1 MKHSVNMDEKEMA
14 LMYLEEHTKRFT
26 KRVEKV
32 TENIYCAVGYGLAN
46 STLIITD
53 KGNIIVDTTEGL
65 ETAAEV
71 KQAFEKIS
79 PLPTI
84 AVIYTHGHPDHING
98 ASVFADEKTEIYAN
112 KLTVDFIQTQYNQ
125 LKSILEIRGA
135 RQFGVF
141 LQPEYYPY
149 SGLGPALKR
158 SGDKR
163 IMFPTT
169 VFEDTLE
176 LTIGST
182 VMQLVSAPGETDDH
196 IFIWL
201 PEEKVL
207 LGADNYY
214 PAFPNLYTIRGTSPR
229 PVLQWVRSL
238 DKMRALQAE
247 YLVLGHTEPIYGKEK
262 IADLLMIYRDG
273 IQYIHDS
280 TVRGMNLGKTVDELV
295 EEISLPESL
304 AAYEELRELYGSIS
318 QSVRAIYSG
327 YLGWFDGNASNL
339 EQLSLRAFSTKIAEL
354 AGGTQKLLEEA
365 EKSLENGEFQWATQ
379 LADML
384 LSLKPEDELALHV
397 KIRALTELGLRTYNS
412 NNRSYYLSQ
421 AKELQIGVKY
431 LNNRNL
437 QAAAA
442 EAVKIPIHAF
452 FQQMTILLQP
462 VKCQNINLS
471 VSLILTDD
479 NKPYKLFIRNGIIEI
494 QEGYL
499 ETADFTVETSAIM
512 WKNII
517 LGINDSDES
526 LKKAGFQLKGNQV
539 VFKEFVAFF
548 QKE

>member
-1 MKHSVNMDEKEMA
+1 MKYSVSKDEKELA
-14 LMYLEEHTKRFT
+14 LMYLQEHTKRFT

-46 STLIITD
+46 STLIVTD
-53 KGNIIVDTTEGL
+53 AGNIIVDTTEGI

-71 KQAFEKIS
+71 KKEFDKIS

-98 ASVFADEKTEIYAN
+98 ASVFADDKTEIYAN
-112 KLTVDFIQTQYNQ
+112 KLTLDFIQTQYNQ
-125 LKSILEIRGA
+125 LNSILEIRGA

-141 LQPEYYPY
+141 LQPEHYPY
-149 SGLGPALKR
+149 SGLGPALKL
-158 SGDKR
+158 SGTKK
-163 IMFPTT
+163 IMVPTT
-169 VFEDTLE
+169 VFEDAVKLQF
-176 LTIGST
+176 GST
-182 VMQLVSAPGETDDH
+182 VIQLVSAPGETEDQ

-229 PVLQWVRSL
+229 PVLQWVYSL

-247 YLVLGHTEPIYGKEK
+247 YLVLGHTEPVYGKEK
-262 IADLLMIYRDG
+262 IAELLTIYRDG

-280 TVRGMNLGKTVDELV
+280 TVRGMNAGKTVDELV

-304 AAYEELRELYGSIS
+304 ASYEELRELYGSIS

-339 EQLSLRAFSTKIAEL
+339 EQLSSRAFAQKMADL
-354 AGGTQKLLEEA
+354 AGGNNRLLKEA
-365 EKSLENGEFQWATQ
+365 TYAVENGEFQWAAQ

-384 LSLKPEDELALHV
+384 LSLLPENDQALQV
-397 KIRALTELGLRTYNS
+397 KIRALTELGLRSYNS

-421 AKELQIGVKY
+421 AKELQNGVPF
-431 LNNRNL
+431 LNNRSNHS
-437 QAAAA
+437 AYAYA
-442 EAVKIPIHAF
+442 EKMPIRAF

-462 VKCQNINLS
+462 EKCEHRALS
-471 VSLILTDD
+471 ISLTITDD
-479 NKPYKLFIRNGIIEI
+479 QKQHILVIRNGIIDI
-494 QEGYL
+494 QEGCL
-499 ETADFTVETSAIM
+499 TNPDITVATSSSI
-512 WKNII
+512 WKEII
-517 LGINDSDES
+517 LGILNPNDAANN
-526 LKKAGFQLKGNQV
+526 AGFQLTGDAVSFSQ
-539 VFKEFVAFF
+539 FVGFF
-548 QKE
+548 QK

>member
-1 MKHSVNMDEKEMA
+1 MKYSVSKDEKELA
-14 LMYLEEHTKRFT
+14 LMYLQEHTKRFT

-46 STLIITD
+46 STLIVTD
-53 KGNIIVDTTEGL
+53 AGNIIVDTTEGI

-71 KQAFEKIS
+71 KKEFDKIS

-98 ASVFADEKTEIYAN
+98 ASVFADDKTEIYAN
-112 KLTVDFIQTQYNQ
+112 KLTLDFIQTQYNQ
-125 LKSILEIRGA
+125 LNSILEIRGA

-141 LQPEYYPY
+141 LQPEHYPY
-149 SGLGPALKR
+149 SGLGPALKL
-158 SGDKR
+158 SGTKK
-163 IMFPTT
+163 IMVPTT
-169 VFEDTLE
+169 VFEDAVKLQF
-176 LTIGST
+176 GST
-182 VMQLVSAPGETDDH
+182 VMQLVSAPGETEDQ

-229 PVLQWVRSL
+229 PVLQWVYSL

-247 YLVLGHTEPIYGKEK
+247 YLVLGHTEPVYGKEK
-262 IADLLMIYRDG
+262 IAELLTIYRDG

-280 TVRGMNLGKTVDELV
+280 TVRGMNAGKTVDELV

-304 AAYEELRELYGSIS
+304 ASYEELRELYGSIS

-339 EQLSLRAFSTKIAEL
+339 EQLSSRAFAQKMADL
-354 AGGTQKLLEEA
+354 AGGNNRLLKEA
-365 EKSLENGEFQWATQ
+365 TNAVENGEFQWAAQ

-384 LSLKPEDELALHV
+384 LSLLPENDQALQV
-397 KIRALTELGLRTYNS
+397 KIRALTELGLRSYNS

-421 AKELQIGVKY
+421 AKELQNGVPF
-431 LNNRNL
+431 LNNRSNHS
-437 QAAAA
+437 AYAYA
-442 EAVKIPIHAF
+442 EKMPIRAF

-462 VKCQNINLS
+462 EKCEHRALS
-471 VSLILTDD
+471 LSLTITDD
-479 NKPYKLFIRNGIIEI
+479 QKQHILVIRNGIIDI
-494 QEGYL
+494 QEGCL
-499 ETADFTVETSAIM
+499 TNPDITVATSLSI
-512 WKNII
+512 WKEII
-517 LGINDSDES
+517 LGILNPNDAANN
-526 LKKAGFQLKGNQV
+526 AGFQLTGDAVSFSQ
-539 VFKEFVAFF
+539 FVGFF
-548 QKE
+548 QK

>member
-1 MKHSVNMDEKEMA
+1 MKYSVSKDEKELA
-14 LMYLEEHTKRFT
+14 LMYLQEHTKRFT

-46 STLIITD
+46 STLIVTD
-53 KGNIIVDTTEGL
+53 AGNIIVDTTEGI

-71 KQAFEKIS
+71 KKEFDKIS

-98 ASVFADEKTEIYAN
+98 ASVFADDKTEIYAN
-112 KLTVDFIQTQYNQ
+112 KLTLDFIQTQYNQ
-125 LKSILEIRGA
+125 LNSILEIRGA

-141 LQPEYYPY
+141 LQPEHYPY
-149 SGLGPALKR
+149 SGLGPALKL
-158 SGDKR
+158 SGTKK
-163 IMFPTT
+163 IMVPTT
-169 VFEDTLE
+169 VFEDAVKLQF
-176 LTIGST
+176 GST
-182 VMQLVSAPGETDDH
+182 VIQLVSAPGETEDQ

-229 PVLQWVRSL
+229 PVLQWVYSL

-247 YLVLGHTEPIYGKEK
+247 YLVLGHTEPVYGKEK
-262 IADLLMIYRDG
+262 IAELLTIYRDG

-280 TVRGMNLGKTVDELV
+280 TVRGMNAGKTVDELV

-304 AAYEELRELYGSIS
+304 ASYEELRELYGSIS

-339 EQLSLRAFSTKIAEL
+339 EQLSSRAFAQKMADL
-354 AGGTQKLLEEA
+354 AGGNNRLLKEA
-365 EKSLENGEFQWATQ
+365 TDAVENGEFQWAAQ

-384 LSLKPEDELALHV
+384 LSLLPENDQALQV
-397 KIRALTELGLRTYNS
+397 KIRALTELGLRSYNS

-421 AKELQIGVKY
+421 AKELQNGVPF
-431 LNNRNL
+431 LNNRSNHS
-437 QAAAA
+437 AYAYA
-442 EAVKIPIHAF
+442 EKMPIRAF

-462 VKCQNINLS
+462 EKCEHRALS
-471 VSLILTDD
+471 ISLTITDD
-479 NKPYKLFIRNGIIEI
+479 QKQHILVIRNGIIDI
-494 QEGYL
+494 QEGCL
-499 ETADFTVETSAIM
+499 TNPDITVATSSSI
-512 WKNII
+512 WKEII
-517 LGINDSDES
+517 LGILNPNDAANN
-526 LKKAGFQLKGNQV
+526 AGFQLTGDAVSFSQ
-539 VFKEFVAFF
+539 FVGFF
-548 QKE
+548 QK

>member
-1 MKHSVNMDEKEMA
+1 MKYSVSKDEKELA
-14 LMYLEEHTKRFT
+14 LMYLQEHTKRFT

-46 STLIITD
+46 STLIVTD
-53 KGNIIVDTTEGL
+53 AGNIIVDTTEGI

-71 KQAFEKIS
+71 KKEFDKIS

-98 ASVFADEKTEIYAN
+98 ASVFADDKTEIYAN
-112 KLTVDFIQTQYNQ
+112 KLTLDFIQTQYNQ
-125 LKSILEIRGA
+125 LNSILEIRGA

-141 LQPEYYPY
+141 LQPEHYPY
-149 SGLGPALKR
+149 SGLGPALKL
-158 SGDKR
+158 SGTKK
-163 IMFPTT
+163 IMVPTT
-169 VFEDTLE
+169 VFEDAVKLQF
-176 LTIGST
+176 GST
-182 VMQLVSAPGETDDH
+182 VMQLVSAPGETEDQ

-229 PVLQWVRSL
+229 PVLQWVYSL

-247 YLVLGHTEPIYGKEK
+247 YLVLGHTEPVYGKEK
-262 IADLLMIYRDG
+262 IAELLTIYRDG

-280 TVRGMNLGKTVDELV
+280 TVRGMNAGKTVDELV

-304 AAYEELRELYGSIS
+304 ASYEELRELYGSIS

-339 EQLSLRAFSTKIAEL
+339 EQLSSRAFAQKMADL
-354 AGGTQKLLEEA
+354 AGGNNRLLKEA
-365 EKSLENGEFQWATQ
+365 TNAVENGEFQWAAQ

-384 LSLKPEDELALHV
+384 LSLLPENDQALQV
-397 KIRALTELGLRTYNS
+397 KIRALTELGLRSYNS

-421 AKELQIGVKY
+421 AKELQNGVPF
-431 LNNRNL
+431 LNNRSNHS
-437 QAAAA
+437 AYAYA
-442 EAVKIPIHAF
+442 EKMPILAF

-462 VKCQNINLS
+462 EKCEHRALS
-471 VSLILTDD
+471 LSLTITDD
-479 NKPYKLFIRNGIIEI
+479 QKQHILVIRNGIIDI
-494 QEGYL
+494 QEGCL
-499 ETADFTVETSAIM
+499 TNPDITVATSSSI
-512 WKNII
+512 WKEII
-517 LGINDSDES
+517 LGILNPNDAANN
-526 LKKAGFQLKGNQV
+526 AGFQLTGDAVSFSQ
-539 VFKEFVAFF
+539 FVGFF
-548 QKE
+548 QK

>member
-1 MKHSVNMDEKEMA
+1 MKYSVSKDEKELA
-14 LMYLEEHTKRFT
+14 LMYLQEHTKRFT

-46 STLIITD
+46 STLIVTD
-53 KGNIIVDTTEGL
+53 AGNIIVDTTEGI

-71 KQAFEKIS
+71 KKEFDKIS

-98 ASVFADEKTEIYAN
+98 ASVFADDKTEIYAN
-112 KLTVDFIQTQYNQ
+112 KLTLDFIQTQYNQ
-125 LKSILEIRGA
+125 LNSILEIRGA

-141 LQPEYYPY
+141 LQPEHYPY
-149 SGLGPALKR
+149 SGLGPALKL
-158 SGDKR
+158 SGTKK
-163 IMFPTT
+163 IMVPTT
-169 VFEDTLE
+169 VFEDAVKLQF
-176 LTIGST
+176 GST
-182 VMQLVSAPGETDDH
+182 VMQLVSAPGETEDQ

-229 PVLQWVRSL
+229 PVLQWVYSL

-247 YLVLGHTEPIYGKEK
+247 YLVLGHTEPVYGKDK
-262 IADLLMIYRDG
+262 IAELLTIYRDG

-280 TVRGMNLGKTVDELV
+280 TVRGMNAGKTVDELV

-304 AAYEELRELYGSIS
+304 ASYEELRELYGSIS

-339 EQLSLRAFSTKIAEL
+339 EQLSSRAFAQKMADL
-354 AGGTQKLLEEA
+354 AGGNNRLLKEA
-365 EKSLENGEFQWATQ
+365 TNAVENGEFQWAAQ

-384 LSLKPEDELALHV
+384 LSLLPENDQALQV
-397 KIRALTELGLRTYNS
+397 KIRALTELGLRSYNS

-421 AKELQIGVKY
+421 AKELQNGVPF
-431 LNNRNL
+431 LNNRSNHS
-437 QAAAA
+437 AYA
-442 EAVKIPIHAF
+442 EKMPIRAF

-462 VKCQNINLS
+462 EKCEHRALS
-471 VSLILTDD
+471 ISLTNTDD
-479 NKPYKLFIRNGIIEI
+479 QKQHILVIRNGIIDI
-494 QEGYL
+494 QEGCL
-499 ETADFTVETSAIM
+499 TNPDITVATSSSI
-512 WKNII
+512 WKEII
-517 LGINDSDES
+517 LGILNPNDAANN
-526 LKKAGFQLKGNQV
+526 AGFQLTGDAVSFSQ
-539 VFKEFVAFF
+539 FVGFF
-548 QKE
+548 QK

>member
-1 MKHSVNMDEKEMA
+1 MKYSVSKDEKELA
-14 LMYLEEHTKRFT
+14 LMHLQEHTKRFT

-46 STLIITD
+46 STLIVTD
-53 KGNIIVDTTEGL
+53 AGNIIVDTTEGI

-71 KQAFEKIS
+71 KKEFDKIS

-98 ASVFADEKTEIYAN
+98 ASVFADDKTEIYAN
-112 KLTVDFIQTQYNQ
+112 KLTLDFIQTQYNQ
-125 LKSILEIRGA
+125 LNSILEIRGA

-141 LQPEYYPY
+141 LQPEHYPY
-149 SGLGPALKR
+149 SGLGPALKL
-158 SGDKR
+158 SGTKK
-163 IMFPTT
+163 IMVPTT
-169 VFEDTLE
+169 VFEDAVKLQF
-176 LTIGST
+176 GST
-182 VMQLVSAPGETDDH
+182 VMQLVSAPGETEDQ

-229 PVLQWVRSL
+229 PVLQWVYSL

-247 YLVLGHTEPIYGKEK
+247 YLVLGHTEPVYGKDK
-262 IADLLMIYRDG
+262 IAELLTIYRDG

-280 TVRGMNLGKTVDELV
+280 TVRGMNAGKTVDELV

-304 AAYEELRELYGSIS
+304 ASYEELRELYGSIS

-339 EQLSLRAFSTKIAEL
+339 EQLSSRAFAQKMADL
-354 AGGTQKLLEEA
+354 AGGNNRLLKEA
-365 EKSLENGEFQWATQ
+365 TNAVENGEFQWAAQ

-384 LSLKPEDELALHV
+384 LSLLPENDQALQV
-397 KIRALTELGLRTYNS
+397 KIRALTELGLRSYNS

-421 AKELQIGVKY
+421 AKELQNGVPF
-431 LNNRNL
+431 LNNRSNHS
-437 QAAAA
+437 AYAYA
-442 EAVKIPIHAF
+442 EKMPIRAF

-462 VKCQNINLS
+462 EKCEHRALS
-471 VSLILTDD
+471 LSLTITDD
-479 NKPYKLFIRNGIIEI
+479 QKQHILVIRNGIIDI
-494 QEGYL
+494 QEGCL
-499 ETADFTVETSAIM
+499 TNPDITVATSSSI
-512 WKNII
+512 WKEII
-517 LGINDSDES
+517 LGILNPNDAANN
-526 LKKAGFQLKGNQV
+526 AGFQLTGDAVSFSQ
-539 VFKEFVAFF
+539 FVGFF
-548 QKE
+548 QK

>member
-1 MKHSVNMDEKEMA
+1 MKYSVSKDEKELA
-14 LMYLEEHTKRFT
+14 LMYLQEHTKRFT

-46 STLIITD
+46 STLIVTD
-53 KGNIIVDTTEGL
+53 AGNIIVDTTEGI

-71 KQAFEKIS
+71 KKEFDKIS

-98 ASVFADEKTEIYAN
+98 ASVFADDKTEIYAN
-112 KLTVDFIQTQYNQ
+112 KLTLDFIQTQYNQ
-125 LKSILEIRGA
+125 LNSILEIRGA

-141 LQPEYYPY
+141 LQPEHYPY
-149 SGLGPALKR
+149 SGLGPALKL
-158 SGDKR
+158 SGTKK
-163 IMFPTT
+163 IMVPTT
-169 VFEDTLE
+169 VFEDAVKLQF
-176 LTIGST
+176 GST
-182 VMQLVSAPGETDDH
+182 VMQLVSAPGETEDQ

-229 PVLQWVRSL
+229 PVLQWVYSL

-247 YLVLGHTEPIYGKEK
+247 YLVLGHTEPVYGKEK
-262 IADLLMIYRDG
+262 IAELLTIYRDG

-280 TVRGMNLGKTVDELV
+280 TVRGMNAGKTVDELV

-304 AAYEELRELYGSIS
+304 ASYEELRELYGSIS

-339 EQLSLRAFSTKIAEL
+339 EQLSSRAFAQKMADL
-354 AGGTQKLLEEA
+354 AGGNNRLLKEA
-365 EKSLENGEFQWATQ
+365 TNAVENGEFQWAAQ

-384 LSLKPEDELALHV
+384 LSLLPENDQALQV
-397 KIRALTELGLRTYNS
+397 KIRALTELGLRSYNS

-421 AKELQIGVKY
+421 AKELQNGVPF
-431 LNNRNL
+431 LNNRSNHS
-437 QAAAA
+437 AYAYA
-442 EAVKIPIHAF
+442 EKMPIRAF

-462 VKCQNINLS
+462 EKCEHRALS
-471 VSLILTDD
+471 ISLTITDD
-479 NKPYKLFIRNGIIEI
+479 QKQHILVIRNGIIDI
-494 QEGYL
+494 QEGCL
-499 ETADFTVETSAIM
+499 TNPDITVATSSSI
-512 WKNII
+512 WKEII
-517 LGINDSDES
+517 LGILNPNDAANN
-526 LKKAGFQLKGNQV
+526 AGFQLTGDAVSFSQ
-539 VFKEFVAFF
+539 FVGFF
-548 QKE
+548 QK

>member
-1 MKHSVNMDEKEMA
+1 MKYSVSKDEKELA
-14 LMYLEEHTKRFT
+14 LMYLQEHTKRFT

-46 STLIITD
+46 STLIVTD
-53 KGNIIVDTTEGL
+53 AGNIIVDTTEGI

-71 KQAFEKIS
+71 KKEFDKIS

-98 ASVFADEKTEIYAN
+98 ASVFADDKTEIYAN
-112 KLTVDFIQTQYNQ
+112 KLTLDFIQTQYNQ
-125 LKSILEIRGA
+125 LNSILEIRGA

-141 LQPEYYPY
+141 LQPEHYPY
-149 SGLGPALKR
+149 SGLGPALKL
-158 SGDKR
+158 SGTKK
-163 IMFPTT
+163 IMVPTT
-169 VFEDTLE
+169 VFEGAVKLQF
-176 LTIGST
+176 GST
-182 VMQLVSAPGETDDH
+182 VMQLVSAPGETEDQ

-229 PVLQWVRSL
+229 PVLQWVYSL

-247 YLVLGHTEPIYGKEK
+247 YLVLGHTEPVYGKDK
-262 IADLLMIYRDG
+262 IAELLTIYRDG

-280 TVRGMNLGKTVDELV
+280 TVRGMNAGKTVDELV

-304 AAYEELRELYGSIS
+304 ASYEELRELYGSIS

-339 EQLSLRAFSTKIAEL
+339 EQLSSRAFAQKMADL
-354 AGGTQKLLEEA
+354 AGGNNRLLKEA
-365 EKSLENGEFQWATQ
+365 TNAVENGEFQWAAQ

-384 LSLKPEDELALHV
+384 LSLLPENDQALQV
-397 KIRALTELGLRTYNS
+397 KIRALTELGLRSYNS

-421 AKELQIGVKY
+421 AKELQNGVPF
-431 LNNRNL
+431 LNNRSNHS
-437 QAAAA
+437 AYAYA
-442 EAVKIPIHAF
+442 EKMPIRAF

-462 VKCQNINLS
+462 EKCEHRALS
-471 VSLILTDD
+471 LSLTITDD
-479 NKPYKLFIRNGIIEI
+479 QKQHILVIRNGIIDI
-494 QEGYL
+494 QEGCL
-499 ETADFTVETSAIM
+499 TNPDITVATSSSI
-512 WKNII
+512 WKEII
-517 LGINDSDES
+517 LGILNPNDAANN
-526 LKKAGFQLKGNQV
+526 AGFQLTGDAVSFSQ
-539 VFKEFVAFF
+539 FVGFF
-548 QKE
+548 QK

>member
-1 MKHSVNMDEKEMA
+1 MKYSVSKDEKELA
-14 LMYLEEHTKRFT
+14 LMYLQEHTKRFT

-46 STLIITD
+46 STLIVTD
-53 KGNIIVDTTEGL
+53 AGNIIVDTTEGI

-71 KQAFEKIS
+71 KKEFDKIS

-98 ASVFADEKTEIYAN
+98 ASVFADDKTEIYAN
-112 KLTVDFIQTQYNQ
+112 KLTLDFIQTQYNQ
-125 LKSILEIRGA
+125 LNSILEIRGA

-141 LQPEYYPY
+141 LQPEHYPY
-149 SGLGPALKR
+149 SGLGPALKL
-158 SGDKR
+158 SGTKK
-163 IMFPTT
+163 IMVPTT
-169 VFEDTLE
+169 VFEDAVKLQF
-176 LTIGST
+176 GST
-182 VMQLVSAPGETDDH
+182 VMQLVSAPGETEDQ

-229 PVLQWVRSL
+229 PVLQWVYSL

-247 YLVLGHTEPIYGKEK
+247 YLVLGHTEPVYGKDK
-262 IADLLMIYRDG
+262 IAELLTIYRDG

-280 TVRGMNLGKTVDELV
+280 TVRGMNAGKTVDELV

-304 AAYEELRELYGSIS
+304 ASYEELRELYGSIS

-339 EQLSLRAFSTKIAEL
+339 EQLSSRAFAQKMADL
-354 AGGTQKLLEEA
+354 AGGNNRLLKEA
-365 EKSLENGEFQWATQ
+365 TNAVENGEFQWAAQ

-384 LSLKPEDELALHV
+384 LSLLPENDQALQV
-397 KIRALTELGLRTYNS
+397 KIRALTELGLRSYNS

-421 AKELQIGVKY
+421 AKELQNGVPF
-431 LNNRNL
+431 LNNRSNHS
-437 QAAAA
+437 AYAYA
-442 EAVKIPIHAF
+442 EKMPIRAF

-462 VKCQNINLS
+462 EKCEHRALS
-471 VSLILTDD
+471 LSLTITDD
-479 NKPYKLFIRNGIIEI
+479 QKQHILVIRNGIIDI
-494 QEGYL
+494 QEGCL
-499 ETADFTVETSAIM
+499 TNPDITVATSSSI
-512 WKNII
+512 WKEII
-517 LGINDSDES
+517 LGILNPNDAANN
-526 LKKAGFQLKGNQV
+526 AGFQLTGDAVSFSQ
-539 VFKEFVAFF
+539 FVGFF
-548 QKE
+548 QK

>member
-1 MKHSVNMDEKEMA
+1 MKYSVSKDEKELA
-14 LMYLEEHTKRFT
+14 LMYLQEHTKRFT

-46 STLIITD
+46 STLIVTD
-53 KGNIIVDTTEGL
+53 AGNIIVDTTEGI

-71 KQAFEKIS
+71 KKEFDKIS

-98 ASVFADEKTEIYAN
+98 ASVFADDKTEIYAN
-112 KLTVDFIQTQYNQ
+112 KLTLDFIQTQYNQ
-125 LKSILEIRGA
+125 LNSILEIRGA

-141 LQPEYYPY
+141 LQPEHYPY
-149 SGLGPALKR
+149 SGLGPALKL
-158 SGDKR
+158 SGTKK
-163 IMFPTT
+163 IMVPTT
-169 VFEDTLE
+169 VFEDAVKLQF
-176 LTIGST
+176 GST
-182 VMQLVSAPGETDDH
+182 VIQLVSAPGETEDQ

-229 PVLQWVRSL
+229 PVLQWVYSL

-247 YLVLGHTEPIYGKEK
+247 YLVLGHTEPVYGKEK
-262 IADLLMIYRDG
+262 IAELLTIYRDG

-280 TVRGMNLGKTVDELV
+280 TVRGMNAGKTVDELV

-304 AAYEELRELYGSIS
+304 ASYEELRELYGSIS

-339 EQLSLRAFSTKIAEL
+339 EQLSSRAFAQKMADL
-354 AGGTQKLLEEA
+354 AGGNNRLLKEA
-365 EKSLENGEFQWATQ
+365 TYAVENGEFQWAAQ

-384 LSLKPEDELALHV
+384 LSLLPENDQALQV
-397 KIRALTELGLRTYNS
+397 KIRALTELGLRSYNS

-421 AKELQIGVKY
+421 AKELQNGVPF
-431 LNNRNL
+431 LNNRSNHS
-437 QAAAA
+437 AYAYA
-442 EAVKIPIHAF
+442 EKMPIRAF

-462 VKCQNINLS
+462 EKCEHRALS
-471 VSLILTDD
+471 LSLTITDD
-479 NKPYKLFIRNGIIEI
+479 QKQHILVIRNGIIDI
-494 QEGYL
+494 QEGCL
-499 ETADFTVETSAIM
+499 TNPDITVATSSSI
-512 WKNII
+512 WKEII
-517 LGINDSDES
+517 LGILNPNDAANN
-526 LKKAGFQLKGNQV
+526 AGFQLTGDAVSFSQ
-539 VFKEFVAFF
+539 FVGFF
-548 QKE
+548 QK

>member
-1 MKHSVNMDEKEMA
+1 MKYSVSKDEKELA
-14 LMYLEEHTKRFT
+14 LMYLQEHTKRFT

-46 STLIITD
+46 STLIVTD
-53 KGNIIVDTTEGL
+53 AGNIIVDTTEGI

-71 KQAFEKIS
+71 KKEFDKIS

-98 ASVFADEKTEIYAN
+98 ASVFADDKTEIYAN
-112 KLTVDFIQTQYNQ
+112 KLTLDFIQTQYNQ
-125 LKSILEIRGA
+125 LNSILEIRGA

-141 LQPEYYPY
+141 LQPEHYPY
-149 SGLGPALKR
+149 SGLGPALKL
-158 SGDKR
+158 SGTKK
-163 IMFPTT
+163 IMVPTT
-169 VFEDTLE
+169 VFEDAVKLQF
-176 LTIGST
+176 GST
-182 VMQLVSAPGETDDH
+182 VIQLVSAPGETEDQ

-229 PVLQWVRSL
+229 PVLQWVYSL

-247 YLVLGHTEPIYGKEK
+247 YLVLGHTEPVYGKEK
-262 IADLLMIYRDG
+262 IAELLTIYRDG

-280 TVRGMNLGKTVDELV
+280 TVRGMNAGKTVDELV

-304 AAYEELRELYGSIS
+304 ASYEELRELYGSIS

-339 EQLSLRAFSTKIAEL
+339 EQLSSRAFAQKMADL
-354 AGGTQKLLEEA
+354 AGGNNRLLKEA
-365 EKSLENGEFQWATQ
+365 TNAVENGEFQWAAQ

-384 LSLKPEDELALHV
+384 LSLLPENDQALQV
-397 KIRALTELGLRTYNS
+397 KIRALTELGLRSYNS

-421 AKELQIGVKY
+421 AKELQNGVPF
-431 LNNRNL
+431 LNNRSNHS
-437 QAAAA
+437 AYA
-442 EAVKIPIHAF
+442 EKMPIRAF

-462 VKCQNINLS
+462 EKCEHRALS
-471 VSLILTDD
+471 LSLTITDD
-479 NKPYKLFIRNGIIEI
+479 QKQHILVIRNGIIDI
-494 QEGYL
+494 QEGCL
-499 ETADFTVETSAIM
+499 TNPDITVATSSSI
-512 WKNII
+512 WKEII
-517 LGINDSDES
+517 LGILNPNDAANN
-526 LKKAGFQLKGNQV
+526 AGFQLTGDAVSFSQ
-539 VFKEFVAFF
+539 FVGFF
-548 QKE
+548 QK

>member
-1 MKHSVNMDEKEMA
+1 MKYSVSKDEKELA
-14 LMYLEEHTKRFT
+14 LMYLQEHTKRFT

-46 STLIITD
+46 STLIVTD
-53 KGNIIVDTTEGL
+53 AGNIIVDTTEGI

-71 KQAFEKIS
+71 KKEFDKIS

-98 ASVFADEKTEIYAN
+98 ASVFADDKTEIYAN
-112 KLTVDFIQTQYNQ
+112 KLTLDFIQTQYNQ
-125 LKSILEIRGA
+125 LNSILEIRGA

-141 LQPEYYPY
+141 LQPEHYPY
-149 SGLGPALKR
+149 SGLGPALKL
-158 SGDKR
+158 SGTKK
-163 IMFPTT
+163 IMVPTT
-169 VFEDTLE
+169 VFEDAVKLQF
-176 LTIGST
+176 GST
-182 VMQLVSAPGETDDH
+182 VIQLVSAPGETEDQ

-229 PVLQWVRSL
+229 PVLQWVYSL

-247 YLVLGHTEPIYGKEK
+247 YLVLGHTEPVYGKEK
-262 IADLLMIYRDG
+262 IAELLTIYRDG

-280 TVRGMNLGKTVDELV
+280 TVRGMNAGKTVDELV

-304 AAYEELRELYGSIS
+304 ASYEELRELYGSIS

-339 EQLSLRAFSTKIAEL
+339 EQLSSRAFAQKMADL
-354 AGGTQKLLEEA
+354 AGGNNRLLKEA
-365 EKSLENGEFQWATQ
+365 TNAVENGEFQWAAQ

-384 LSLKPEDELALHV
+384 LSLLPENDQALQV
-397 KIRALTELGLRTYNS
+397 KIRALTELGLRSYNS

-421 AKELQIGVKY
+421 AKELQNGVPF
-431 LNNRNL
+431 LNNRSNHS
-437 QAAAA
+437 AYAYA
-442 EAVKIPIHAF
+442 EKMPIRAF

-462 VKCQNINLS
+462 EKCEHRALS
-471 VSLILTDD
+471 LSLTITDD
-479 NKPYKLFIRNGIIEI
+479 QKQHILVIRNGIIDI
-494 QEGYL
+494 QEGCL
-499 ETADFTVETSAIM
+499 TNPDITVATSSSI
-512 WKNII
+512 WKEII
-517 LGINDSDES
+517 LGILNPNDAANN
-526 LKKAGFQLKGNQV
+526 AGFQLTGDAVSFSQ
-539 VFKEFVAFF
+539 FVGFF
-548 QKE
+548 QK